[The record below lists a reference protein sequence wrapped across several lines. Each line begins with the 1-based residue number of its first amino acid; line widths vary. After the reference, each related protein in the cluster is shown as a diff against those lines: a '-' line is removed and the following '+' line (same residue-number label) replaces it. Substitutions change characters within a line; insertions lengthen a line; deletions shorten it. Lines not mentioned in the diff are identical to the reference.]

1 MILLL
6 LDCPLG
12 ERCVNSQVSVL
23 VSVRP
28 LFNLMSDEDGR
39 GDSESLG
46 QAADLANIEVAFARE
61 NFRHDSLAPDLR

>member
-1 MILLL
+1 MTPAQALCPGRPLADFGGAFQLLSAGEAMILLL

-28 LFNLMSDEDGR
+28 LFNLMER
-39 GDSESLG
+39 
-46 QAADLANIEVAFARE
+46 
-61 NFRHDSLAPDLR
+61 